1 MCFVQKETGDII
13 NDSDAIANEAK
24 YFFYENV
31 YASRENEIV
40 DLDVGN
46 LINIQ
51 SLSPEQSNNLEVLIS
66 KQGAL

>member
-24 YFFYENV
+24 HFFYDNV

-66 KQGAL
+66 RQEAL

>member
-24 YFFYENV
+24 HFFYENV
-31 YASRENEIV
+31 YASRENEIM
-40 DLDVGN
+40 DSDVGI

-51 SLSPEQSNNLEVLIS
+51 SLSLKQSNNLEVLIS
-66 KQGAL
+66 RQEAL

>member
-24 YFFYENV
+24 HFFYDNV
-31 YASRENEIV
+31 YASRENEIM
-40 DLDVGN
+40 DLDVGI

-51 SLSPEQSNNLEVLIS
+51 SLSLKQSNNLEVLIS
-66 KQGAL
+66 RQEAL